1 MKKIIIL
8 TIIILSL
15 FSCSNGTQS
24 GTQSGTQPAD
34 SKFENLSSP
43 QKSQH
48 PATEMIL
55 IGKYDI
61 SPGWLYAYRIGG
73 DTVYIVEGTSS
84 NFPVSI
90 SVK

>member
-24 GTQSGTQPAD
+24 GTQRAD
-34 SKFENLSSP
+34 NKFENLSSP